1 MIYVLN
7 APVIT
12 NFGSYSFIRLLPE
25 EATKL
30 LAGGFVSAVGHE
42 GTARVMSG
50 IIGTEIP
57 FNRVPVHMLP
67 GDKAVVLWLLE
78 RPVEG
83 HIYSE
88 EELDKIPC
96 ELGLLERIS

>member
-12 NFGSYSFIRLLPE
+12 NFGSYSFIRLSPG
-25 EATKL
+25 EARSL
-30 LAGGFVSAVGHE
+30 LADGFISAIGHE
-42 GTARVMSG
+42 GTARIMSG

-57 FNRVPVHMLP
+57 YNRISVHMMP
-67 GDKAVVLWLLE
+67 GDKAVVLWLLD
-78 RPVEG
+78 RPGEG
-83 HIYSE
+83 HIYSA

-96 ELGLLERIS
+96 ELGLLERTG